1 MTTGRALAGT
11 FESMTEAEEWTPET
25 LLRDGLGEVD
35 LDSPSGTKFSRLEY
49 YLGSVAGIR
58 ATRVA
63 AIQIGRAAE
72 LAGQLKRS
80 TRVENAELVVV
91 VVPSADTDRAV
102 SELRKYLRS
111 NETLAALL
119 LGQDEPGWDV
129 KWIGMQSG
137 AEITSAEE
145 VAKFFGKTLES
156 VLVTDLKVRRPAHPL
171 VIEGRVRRMLRLS
184 VRSSKSVMLVGPPG
198 TGKTQLVGELIEEI
212 SKSPESF
219 GMGLVHDPLI
229 VTPDESWT
237 TRDLVGGDTV
247 DDKGRLRFS
256 PGHVLEAIAEDQ
268 WLVLDEANRADLDRI
283 FGGLLTWLSGKEV
296 MVGRVSAD
304 PRSSPIIL
312 TWGPDPESVV
322 VGEERLR
329 AESSSNEPIY
339 YVAGTDWRLV
349 GTYNAV
355 DAQRVFRFGQAL
367 GRRFSHVPVSAP
379 VGDEFS
385 TALRN
390 RVAGVDAPMPEPQAE
405 RLRGIL
411 ERIYAAQVA
420 ILDPMGPA
428 ALLDVADYVAAGLLA
443 DSGSDL
449 AQLVAEGYLAGMGS
463 WLSGYDGIRLSKLG
477 AVLGGTEVLGE
488 QWTWLLDYLKALR

>member
-1 MTTGRALAGT
+1 
-11 FESMTEAEEWTPET
+11 MTEAGEWTPER
-25 LLRDGLGEVD
+25 LLRDGLNEVD
-35 LDSPSGTKFSRLEY
+35 LSSPSGTKFSRLEY
-49 YLGSVAGIR
+49 YLAGVALIR

-72 LAGQLKRS
+72 LVGQLKRS

-91 VVPSADTDRAV
+91 VVPSADTDRTV
-102 SELRKYLRS
+102 RQLRKYLRS
-111 NETLAALL
+111 SDTPAALL
-119 LGQDEPGWDV
+119 LGQGEAGWEV
-129 KWIGMQSG
+129 KWVGMQTG
-137 AEITSAEE
+137 AEVTSADE
-145 VAKFFGKTLES
+145 VAKFFGMTLER
-156 VLVTDLKVRRPAHPL
+156 VIVTDRTVRTPAHPL
-171 VIEGRVRRMLRLS
+171 VIDQRIRRMLRLS

-198 TGKTQLVGELIEEI
+198 TGKTQLVGELIEDI
-212 SKSPESF
+212 GRDPESF
-219 GMGLVHDPLI
+219 GMGLIHDPLI

-256 PGHVLEAIAEDQ
+256 PGHVLEAIAQDQ

-304 PRSSPIIL
+304 PKSSPIIL
-312 TWGPDPESVV
+312 TWGSDPESVV

-329 AESSSNEPIY
+329 AESTTNEPIY
-339 YVAGTDWRLV
+339 YVAGTDWRLI

-367 GRRFSHVPVSAP
+367 GRRFGHVPVSAP
-379 VGDEFS
+379 VGEEFA

-390 RVAGVDAPMPEPQAE
+390 RTTGADAPTQEPQAS

-411 ERIYAAQVA
+411 ERIYAAQTEV
-420 ILDPMGPA
+420 LDPMGPA
-428 ALLDVADYVAAGLLA
+428 ALLDVSDYVAAGLLTDPDA
-443 DSGSDL
+443 NL
-449 AQLVAEGYLAGMGS
+449 TQLVAEGYLACMGS
-463 WLSGYDGIRLSKLG
+463 WLSGYDGTTLEQLG
-477 AVLGGTEVLGE
+477 AVLGSGEVLGE
-488 QWTWLLDYLKALR
+488 QWVWLLEHLKALR

>member
-1 MTTGRALAGT
+1 MSAGRALAGT
-11 FESMTEAEEWTPET
+11 FGVMTDEDEWTPER

-72 LAGQLKRS
+72 LAGQLDRS

-91 VVPSADTDRAV
+91 VFPSADTDRAV
-102 SELRKYLRS
+102 SALREYLRS
-111 NETLAALL
+111 NDTPAALL
-119 LGQDEPGWDV
+119 LGQGEFGWDV
-129 KWIGMQSG
+129 TWVGMQIG
-137 AEITSAEE
+137 AEITSAEK
-145 VAKFFGKTLES
+145 VAKFFGKLLER
-156 VLVTDLKVRRPAHPL
+156 VVVKGQKVRTPAQRL
-171 VIEGRVRRMLRLS
+171 VIDDRIRRMLRLS
-184 VRSSKSVMLVGPPG
+184 VRSSKAVMLVGPPG
-198 TGKTQLVGELIEEI
+198 TGKTQLVGELVDEI
-212 SKSPESF
+212 GREPESF
-219 GMGLVHDPLI
+219 GMGLVHNPLI

-247 DDKGRLRFS
+247 DDDGHLRFS

-296 MVGRVSAD
+296 MVGRVSPD

-312 TWGPDPESVV
+312 TWGTKPESVV

-329 AESSSNEPIY
+329 AEGSSNEPIY
-339 YVAGTDWRLV
+339 YVAGTDWRLI

-379 VGDEFS
+379 VGAEFS

-390 RVAGVDAPMPEPQAE
+390 RIAGADAQVPEPQAE

-411 ERIYAAQVA
+411 ERIYAAQVNV
-420 ILDPMGPA
+420 LDPMGPA
-428 ALLDVADYVAAGLLA
+428 ALLDVSDYVASGLLA
-443 DSGSDL
+443 DSESGL
-449 AQLVAEGYLAGMGS
+449 TQLVAEGYLAGMGS
-463 WLSGYDGIRLSKLG
+463 WLSGYDGTRLSKLG
-477 AVLGGTEVLGE
+477 TVLGSAEVLGD
-488 QWTWLLDYLKALR
+488 QWDWLLDHLKALR